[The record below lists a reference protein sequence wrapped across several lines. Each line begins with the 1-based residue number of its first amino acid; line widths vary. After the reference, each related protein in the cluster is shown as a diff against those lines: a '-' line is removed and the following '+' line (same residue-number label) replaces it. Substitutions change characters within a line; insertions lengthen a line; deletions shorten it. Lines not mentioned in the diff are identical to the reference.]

1 MDLSPQEIPRPWED
15 PLPEKVPLPWKV
27 PLQQAVPIQW
37 VVPLQWMDLSPQEI
51 PRPWEDPRPEMNPP
65 MLMVK
70 HRPKSSGTTIPAKTP
85 KAATTS
91 GKVAWSAPT

>member
-1 MDLSPQEIPRPWED
+1 MVSAPQ
-15 PLPEKVPLPWKV
+15 V
-27 PLQQAVPIQW
+27 VPIQW
-37 VVPLQWMDLSPQEI
+37 VVPLQWMDLSPQED
-51 PRPWEDPRPEMNPP
+51 PRPWEDLRPEMNPP

-91 GKVAWSAPT
+91 GKAAWSAPT

>member
-1 MDLSPQEIPRPWED
+1 MVSAPQ
-15 PLPEKVPLPWKV
+15 V
-27 PLQQAVPIQW
+27 VPIQW
-37 VVPLQWMDLSPQEI
+37 VVPIQQAVPLQWMDLSPHEV
-51 PRPWEDPRPEMNPP
+51 PRPWEDLRPEMNPP

-91 GKVAWSAPT
+91 GKAAWSAPT

>member
-1 MDLSPQEIPRPWED
+1 MVSAPQV
-15 PLPEKVPLPWKV
+15 VP
-27 PLQQAVPIQW
+27 AQW

-51 PRPWEDPRPEMNPP
+51 PRPREDPRPEMNPP

-70 HRPKSSGTTIPAKTP
+70 HRPKWSGTTIPAKTP

-91 GKVAWSAPT
+91 GKAAWSAPT

>member
-1 MDLSPQEIPRPWED
+1 MDLSPQEDPRPWEVT
-15 PLPEKVPLPWKV
+15 LPEKVLLPWKV

-37 VVPLQWMDLSPQEI
+37 MDLSPQEV

-65 MLMVK
+65 IQMVK
-70 HRPKSSGTTIPAKTP
+70 PRPKWSGTTIPAKTP

-91 GKVAWSAPT
+91 GKAAWSAPT